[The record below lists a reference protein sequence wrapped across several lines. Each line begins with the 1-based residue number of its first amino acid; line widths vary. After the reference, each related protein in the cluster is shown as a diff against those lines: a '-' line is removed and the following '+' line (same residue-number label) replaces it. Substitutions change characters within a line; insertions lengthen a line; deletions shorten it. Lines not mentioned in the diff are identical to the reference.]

1 MDKNQTQENKMG
13 VMPVGRLLVNMS
25 VPMMASMLV
34 MALYNIVDSMFV
46 ARVSE
51 NALTALSMAFPVQ
64 NLMVALAAGLG
75 VGLNAVLSRAL
86 GAKDERSVSK
96 AASNGLFLMLL
107 CAAAFMLLGGTCSR
121 LYFEAQTDIAEI
133 VEGGVMYTGIVT
145 VGCLGLFMQILFER
159 LLQSTGRTV
168 LTM

>member
-1 MDKNQTQENKMG
+1 MDKNQTKENKMG

-25 VPMMASMLV
+25 LPMMASMLV

-64 NLMVALAAGLG
+64 NLMIALSAGLG

-86 GAKDERSVSK
+86 GAKDAKSVSK

-107 CAAAFMLLGGTCSR
+107 CAAALLASLRG
-121 LYFEAQTDIAEI
+121 
-133 VEGGVMYTGIVT
+133 EGVGVY
-145 VGCLGLFMQILFER
+145 
-159 LLQSTGRTV
+159 
-168 LTM
+168 LTMGGLCLLSVAYSIWRLRSLMKSDENGNEG